1 MAAPSIDRDTIFEVT
16 RRWSLTDQM
25 ALAQAILQAV
35 SERLAEGRRTPQRP
49 SWHEMVGLA
58 AVPGKEPPSDEQ
70 VAQWLDER
78 RMNKYGGA

>member
-1 MAAPSIDRDTIFEVT
+1 MAAPTIDRDTILEVT
-16 RRWSLTDQM
+16 RNWSLTDQM

-35 SERLAEGRRTPQRP
+35 SERLVEKQTRPQRP
-49 SWHEMVGLA
+49 SWHEMAGLA

-78 RMNKYGGA
+78 RVSKYGA